1 MSAAAVPHGE
11 APQVQYVMQAPQQ
24 QVVYAAAPQPVAYV
38 GASGAYSM
46 AQPAGQ
52 VMYIQ
57 GDGQQVFAEG
67 QQVQY
72 VDANGQQVFVDG
84 QEGELAGQFS
94 YAAPDGMEGQHMVGQ
109 QMVYGAPMVQA
120 APARMNVSHE
130 IFAKLAAGGQLTP
143 DEMAQLSGQ
152 PAPAAHGASVS
163 SAHEQASGQ
172 FGTGAIVPGSPQA
185 LAAAAGAAAPGS
197 AKASGKKDKASGK
210 KEKKDKS
217 EKSGSK
223 KAMKASKKKKEKGCC

>member
-1 MSAAAVPHGE
+1 
-11 APQVQYVMQAPQQ
+11 MQAPQQ
-24 QVVYAAAPQPVAYV
+24 GVVYAAAPQPISYV

-57 GDGQQVFAEG
+57 GDGQQVLAEG

-72 VDANGQQVFVDG
+72 VQADGQPVFVEG
-84 QEGELAGQFS
+84 QEAELAGQFT

-152 PAPAAHGASVS
+152 PAPAHNVPGASVS
-163 SAHEQASGQ
+163 AAQGQASGQ
-172 FGTGAIVPGSPQA
+172 FATGAIVPGSPQA

-197 AKASGKKDKASGK
+197 A
-210 KEKKDKS
+210 
-217 EKSGSK
+217 
-223 KAMKASKKKKEKGCC
+223 M